1 MAALGSQSIASSY
14 EQLLHVDNDGG
25 GNGTTHVSIKD
36 GDNGTTFGFTIATD
50 ALMMS
55 STNRLEFGDTGTY
68 IHQSADG
75 VLDLVSDTEIEIN
88 ATTIDINGAVAMD
101 GAMTGGTNITISG
114 ELDAATLDISGDAD
128 IDGTLEADAITVA
141 GTALATFIRDT
152 VGTNML
158 SSNTES
164 GITVT
169 YDTTND
175 NIDFAVD
182 ASQTG
187 LTSILNT
194 SLVAGRD
201 ADNQIKFS
209 TDNEII
215 FRVSGGD
222 GVTMKASGEI
232 EATSLDISGDADIDG
247 TLEAD
252 AITIGGTTLA
262 ETISDTVGAM
272 VGSNTETG
280 IAVTYED
287 GDNTLDFALGASQT
301 TLTSI
306 LNASLVAGRDAD
318 NQIKFSTD
326 DQIIFRVGGGDGVTM
341 KASGE
346 IEATSLDVS
355 GDIDIDG
362 TANLDA
368 VDIDGA
374 VDMASTLAVGGNL
387 TVQPSS
393 GDVTAFIKAPG
404 STTLTM
410 NTTGTTDHCKINFGD
425 SGDDNIGIIQYN
437 NNGNN
442 MVFTT
447 NASEALRID
456 SAGNMGLGDTD
467 PSEAKLS
474 IDNVQSGDV
483 GINLKNTQATTALK
497 IDQDGNGSSINIDSE
512 STDQDV
518 IFIDTASTS
527 GKALHIDANFL
538 TNGMIVDINSNSSDN
553 TARTLVS
560 IINDHTSAANT
571 TAMKITQDADTT
583 GLLVDTTHSSFAG
596 NGTVLKATGRSK
608 NSGFNFLTTKTGGD
622 TEDVHHLVGDGTVV
636 ADGAYSSGGADY
648 AEYFESKDGKAIAV
662 GTTIKLDGDKIVAC
676 EDGDTPIGVV
686 RPYGNSVVIGNSA
699 PLKWD
704 NKYQKDDYGADIM
717 EEYSVTEWIEETDEI
732 NTEAVEKVLYVEGD
746 NIPEGKEIGDVK
758 IEAKAATYKTKDV
771 QYQTDKIP
779 SDVKVPSDATIAST
793 EKDGTK
799 LMRRKLN
806 SDYDENKT
814 YIPRKKRDEWCL
826 VGLIGQIPITK
837 GQPMASN
844 WIKMKDISNSVEMYL
859 VK

>member
-355 GDIDIDG
+355 GDMDIDG

-374 VDMASTLAVGGNL
+374 VDMASTLAL
-387 TVQPSS
+387 A
-393 GDVTAFIKAPG
+393 GDLNV
-404 STTLTM
+404 
-410 NTTGTTDHCKINFGD
+410 
-425 SGDDNIGIIQYN
+425 
-437 NNGNN
+437 
-442 MVFTT
+442 
-447 NASEALRID
+447 
-456 SAGNMGLGDTD
+456 DTD
-467 PSEAKLS
+467 TLFVDVSADK
-474 IDNVQSGDV
+474 V
-483 GINLKNTQATTALK
+483 GINDASPAAALTIKGATAGTANSYFLIENAGDTNSSVRIFEDNTSPTSGKIWIYSDNSEKVQLWAKGTSYFNGGDFAVGTTSANGKITIQQTSAATGLK
-497 IDQDGNGSSINIDSE
+497 IDQDGEGNALNIDHEGTTANCIS
-512 STDQDV
+512 
-518 IFIDTASTS
+518 IDADTLTTASAIKVS
-527 GKALHIDANFL
+527 SASSN
-538 TNGMIVDINSNSSDN
+538 NSS
-553 TARTLVS
+553 RELVT
-560 IINDHTSAANT
+560 IHNDHTSATGTLPLVA
-571 TAMKITQDADTT
+571 KQDADAKVFQLEAAKSDYSQTMAFFNAV
-583 GLLVDTTHSSFAG
+583 GRSASSSFI
-596 NGTVLKATGRSK
+596 
-608 NSGFNFLTTKTGGD
+608 FLSTRTDGD
-622 TEDVHHLVGDGTVV
+622 DDFQHKLRGDGATL
-636 ADGAYSSGGADY
+636 ADAAYDSNGADY

-676 EDGDTPIGVV
+676 EDGDTPIGVI

-699 PLKWD
+699 PLKWG

-717 EEYSVTEWIEETDEI
+717 EEYTVTEWIEETDEI
-732 NTEAVEKVLYVEGD
+732 KTEAVEKVLYVKGD

-758 IEAKAATYKTKDV
+758 IEAKAAIYETKDV
-771 QYQTDKIP
+771 QYHTDKIP
-779 SDVKVPSDATIAST
+779 SDVKVPSDATVIST
-793 EKDGTK
+793 EVDGTK
-799 LMRRKLN
+799 LMRKKLN
-806 SDYDENKT
+806 SDYDESKT
-814 YIPRKKRDEWCL
+814 YVPREKRDEWCL
-826 VGLIGQIPITK
+826 VGLLGQIPITK

-844 WIKMKDISNSVEMYL
+844 WIKMKDISDSVEMYL